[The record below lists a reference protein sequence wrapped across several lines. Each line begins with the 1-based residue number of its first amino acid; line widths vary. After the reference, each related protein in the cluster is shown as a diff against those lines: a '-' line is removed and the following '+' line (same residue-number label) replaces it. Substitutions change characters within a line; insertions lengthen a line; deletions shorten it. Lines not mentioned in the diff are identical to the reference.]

1 MKKRINLVQKGNKKM
16 LCYTA
21 LVVLT
26 KSQAEKLACEGLI
39 KRIDGLSKD
48 LNVDWAVEISGNYE
62 IAAISR
68 TTQAAVIEEEMLS
81 SLEKAAHEF
90 ICAVDKMEMPLPEP
104 AQEAEQA
111 PGDEHELTEE
121 DVECT
126 VSACI
131 DLLSKKNAL
140 KSIIIMSE
148 PEDGSLVKFLGIQ
161 EVPIGEMIPE
171 MFIELLKCYIDAH
184 AK

>member
-1 MKKRINLVQKGNKKM
+1 M
-16 LCYTA
+16 
-21 LVVLT
+21 VLELLYHYY
-26 KSQAEKLACEGLI
+26 QAI
-39 KRIDGLSKD
+39 
-48 LNVDWAVEISGNYE
+48 
-62 IAAISR
+62 
-68 TTQAAVIEEEMLS
+68 
-81 SLEKAAHEF
+81 
-90 ICAVDKMEMPLPEP
+90 DKMEMPLPEP

-111 PGDEHELTEE
+111 PGEHEPTEE

-131 DLLSKKNAL
+131 DILSKKNAL

-161 EVPIGEMIPE
+161 EVPIGEMHPE
-171 MFIELLKCYIDAH
+171 MFIELLKCYVNSH

>member
-39 KRIDGLSKD
+39 KQIDGLSRD

-81 SLEKAAHEF
+81 SLEKVAHEF
-90 ICAVDKMEMPLPEP
+90 IQAIDKMEMPLPQP

-111 PGDEHELTEE
+111 PG

-140 KSIIIMSE
+140 RSIIIMSE
-148 PEDGSLVKFLGIQ
+148 PEDGSLVKFLGVQ
-161 EVPIGEMIPE
+161 EVPIGEMNPE